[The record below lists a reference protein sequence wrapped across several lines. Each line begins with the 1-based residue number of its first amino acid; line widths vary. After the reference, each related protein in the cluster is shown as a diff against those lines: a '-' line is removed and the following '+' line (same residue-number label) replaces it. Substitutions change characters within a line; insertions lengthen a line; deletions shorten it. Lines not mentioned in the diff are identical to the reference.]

1 MRRVIFITLFG
12 LSIIGYGCNGCCD
25 KNIDGIHIED
35 IIIYEAD
42 TKYGVDYGDLVEKS
56 LQKDLSSIKKL
67 SLLEYNDGY
76 SYEHGLILIEIVD
89 RIGEDIFIKS
99 IEDIS
104 AKQKK
109 RVLSYIIAGVD
120 LRNSEKMDFKKRAE
134 NYAED
139 YYPKIYNCLAN
150 Q

>member
-1 MRRVIFITLFG
+1 MRRLIFITLFG
-12 LSIIGYGCNGCCD
+12 LSIIGYGCKGCCD

-42 TKYGVDYGDLVEKS
+42 TKYDVDYDDLVEKS
-56 LQKDLSSIKKL
+56 LHKDMSSINKL

-76 SYEHGLILIEIVD
+76 SYDHGLILIEIVD

-104 AKQKK
+104 AKQKAK
-109 RVLSYIIAGVD
+109 VLSYFEAGVD
-120 LRNSEKMDFKKRAE
+120 MKNSKKNDWAKRV
-134 NYAED
+134 ED
-139 YYPKIYNCLAN
+139 YYPKIYNFLAN